1 MGENSM
7 TLDPEIKKQFKIIRK
22 NQKTMATWMMILFV
36 ALAFMIIFAQPVQA
50 GYSMTLTMS
59 NPSGITERD
68 IIVYFPNGTM
78 QGYYN
83 STSVITLDTN
93 ESYIMAMKPLQS
105 NPMEDPGDWL
115 TNNAIP
121 FVTSN
126 VTYIVIMVFLAMLW
140 LGRK

>member
-1 MGENSM
+1 M
-7 TLDPEIKKQFKIIRK
+7 TLDPETKKQFKIIRK
-22 NQKTMATWMMILFV
+22 NQKTMATGMMILFV

-93 ESYIMAMKPLQS
+93 ESYIMAMKPVQT
-105 NPMEDPGDWL
+105 NPFDDPGDWL
-115 TNNAIP
+115 TNTFIPLVQSNAGFI
-121 FVTSN
+121 
-126 VTYIVIMVFLAMLW
+126 ILMVFLAMLW

>member
-1 MGENSM
+1 M
-7 TLDPEIKKQFKIIRK
+7 KKQII
-22 NQKTMATWMMILFV
+22 ILTLLV
-36 ALAFMIIFAQPVQA
+36 LMALAMMPVYA